1 LSHDDS
7 DHVGGLFDVLEQ
19 CPKAT
24 LLAELFSVMRL
35 STNRPV
41 PLNRLHILNRG
52 QAFSAGDRQ
61 LAAVVPPVFDNQTTR
76 GLYDPTTGV
85 YWAADA
91 FAIESTR
98 AIDDIEELPDPEFRE
113 AFLQAQRLMSPWAR
127 LLDPT
132 KYEAHLATVR
142 GLRPTVAVGAHGPGF
157 RGAQIESAFRLLEEL
172 PYLPGAHLAQQSDL
186 ERMIRAMGDES
197 HQSTKP

>member
-1 LSHDDS
+1 MS
-7 DHVGGLFDVLEQ
+7 VG
-19 CPKAT
+19 C
-24 LLAELFSVMRL
+24 
-35 STNRPV
+35 STCSSSARRP
-41 PLNRLHILNRG
+41 
-52 QAFSAGDRQ
+52 
-61 LAAVVPPVFDNQTTR
+61 
-76 GLYDPTTGV
+76 
-85 YWAADA
+85 
-91 FAIESTR
+91 
-98 AIDDIEELPDPEFRE
+98 
-113 AFLQAQRLMSPWAR
+113 R

-197 HQSTKP
+197 HQSTPVLEHR